1 MATNF
6 LLSTEP
12 DGVQTVLE
20 VREALLGPETTEH
33 DHERHDHDG
42 HAHEGDDHDGHS
54 HEGDD
59 HDGHE
64 YEGDDHDG
72 HAHEGD
78 DHDGHA
84 HEGDDHDGHAHEGD
98 DHDGH
103 AHEGDD
109 HDGHEHEGD
118 DHDGHEHEGDDHDEH
133 AHDGHEHEGDDHD
146 GHEHGDE
153 DHDGHEHGDDDHDGH
168 EHGDDDHD
176 GGHSDHH
183 DSEHHHEHDS
193 TTSPPS
199 QSTESVGP
207 AGPIEVVV
215 VGKIGGLANPWQQ
228 TEPDFPF
235 VKDAAKFFLADPAA
249 VAEQQADGHQHAP
262 GEECVFCAAHA
273 QDTST
278 LLAIVQFKDKQ
289 GQILR
294 HDVRKWLALNSNE
307 TVVVHG
313 QARII
318 AGGLLVID
326 ADGLY
331 VRR

>member
-1 MATNF
+1 MLDSLTTSSSQVSSSRSIWIEWHRCGWRMAGWRMASWRMGLRTIAQFSYLIPLLLVGCTSTDSDYLATNF

-33 DHERHDHDG
+33 DHE
-42 HAHEGDDHDGHS
+42 
-54 HEGDD
+54 
-59 HDGHE
+59 GHE
-64 YEGDDHDG
+64 
-72 HAHEGD
+72 HEGD

-84 HEGDDHDGHAHEGD
+84 YEGD

-118 DHDGHEHEGDDHDEH
+118 DHDGHDP
-133 AHDGHEHEGDDHD
+133 AA
-146 GHEHGDE
+146 
-153 DHDGHEHGDDDHDGH
+153 
-168 EHGDDDHD
+168 
-176 GGHSDHH
+176 
-183 DSEHHHEHDS
+183 
-193 TTSPPS
+193 SPPS

-235 VKDAAKFFLADPAA
+235 VKDTAKFFLADPAA
-249 VAEQQADGHQHAP
+249 VAEQQAEGHQHAP
-262 GEECVFCAAHA
+262 GEECAFCAAHA

-289 GQILR
+289 GQLLR
-294 HDVRKWLALNSNE
+294 HDTRKWLALKGNE